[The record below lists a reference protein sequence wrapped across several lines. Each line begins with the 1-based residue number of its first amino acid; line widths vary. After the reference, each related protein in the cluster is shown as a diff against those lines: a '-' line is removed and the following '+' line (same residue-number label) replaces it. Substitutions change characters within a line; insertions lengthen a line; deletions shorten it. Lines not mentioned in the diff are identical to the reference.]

1 MLAFIFAGAVC
12 ASALVL
18 WHLWPFSEGAVR
30 ARLAQATSTTV
41 RFRTFHAKYFPF
53 GCVAEGVS
61 LQGSDAAHTV
71 ISIDRLTITSNPLAM
86 LRRHVSQ
93 LRAERVQASID
104 RADAA
109 MFHSKSSQTVI
120 DDFVADDAVLQVGQR
135 GSQPFRMVFQSLK
148 VQNLAGEGPSR
159 FWAVFQNPKP
169 AGVVKISGAF
179 NTWNRSDPSLSG
191 VFGQYSLEN
200 ADLAVFH
207 SLTGKISST
216 GHFAGTLKALDV
228 EGSTNSPEF
237 ELTDTHHHLPLHTV
251 FRVRVDATAGDV
263 LIRALKASFGR
274 DELDVQGSVARG
286 QDGKRVALI
295 DINCASGRIEDTF
308 YPFIHSPKS
317 PIAGDVVFRMH
328 VTIPGGGER
337 FLKRVEM
344 ESTYRISNAQFT
356 NPQTELRLK
365 KVSDDKHSDDKHSD
379 DKHTDDK
386 HSDDKHSDSAATLDG
401 GVLLQAGIAHFSV
414 LSVKDEGAS
423 AQLHGMYNLV
433 DDRVNLHGQLTTTAS
448 LAKTTSGVKAVFAR
462 VLEPLIKKRHHEKIV
477 PVKITGSFHHPNFG
491 LDISSRM

>member
-71 ISIDRLTITSNPLAM
+71 VSIGRLTITSNPISM

-120 DDFVADDAVLQVGQR
+120 DDFVVDDAVLQVGQK
-135 GSQPFRMVFQSLK
+135 GSQPFRIVFQSLELR
-148 VQNLAGEGPSR
+148 NLAGAGPSR
-159 FWAVFQNPKP
+159 FRAVFQNPKP

-308 YPFIHSPKS
+308 YPFIHSPQS
-317 PIAGDVVFRMH
+317 PVAGDVAFRMH
-328 VTIPGGGER
+328 VTIPGGEQR
-337 FLKRVEM
+337 FLKRVEL

-365 KVSDDKHSDDKHSD
+365 KVSDDKHP
-379 DKHTDDK
+379 
-386 HSDDKHSDSAATLDG
+386 DSGATPANIDG
-401 GVLLQAGIAHFSV
+401 RVLLQAGIAHFSV

-423 AQLHGMYNLV
+423 AQLHGIYNLI
-433 DDRVNLHGQLTTTAS
+433 DDRVNLHGQLTTAAS

-462 VLEPLIKKRHHEKIV
+462 VLEPLVKRRHHEKIV

-491 LDISSRM
+491 LDMSSRM